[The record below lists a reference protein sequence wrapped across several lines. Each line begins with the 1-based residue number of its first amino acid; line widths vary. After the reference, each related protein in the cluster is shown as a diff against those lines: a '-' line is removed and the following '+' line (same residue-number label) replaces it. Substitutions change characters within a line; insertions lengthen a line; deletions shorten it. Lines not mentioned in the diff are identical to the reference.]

1 MTFTP
6 SATTLVGDELLSFV
20 KKNNGLSKTELAE
33 ATGYTS
39 KTKEGKTRC
48 NFAAMQ
54 EALIAATGIVLGGGS
69 DSKVGVGGRKLSFV
83 AKVQGNGNLLIG
95 KAYTEKLG
103 LSTADDL
110 QTKPGKK
117 AIRLVPVGGVP
128 EDDE

>member
-20 KKNNGLSKTELAE
+20 KKNSGMSKTELAE

-39 KTKEGKTRC
+39 QTKEGKTRC

-54 EALIAATGIVLGGGS
+54 EALIAATGIVLGGNAS
-69 DSKVGVGGRKLSFV
+69 AKVGAGGRKLSFV

-103 LSTADDL
+103 LATGDEFEIKL
-110 QTKPGKK
+110 GKK
-117 AIRLVPVGGVP
+117 QIRLVPVGGT
-128 EDDE
+128 EEEE